1 VFGSHVTY
9 LTGSLGNGKIMRS
22 LYIGLRRIS
31 QSARRYMASVLE
43 DAALQE
49 RLQLAKHESWTIA
62 ADEVG

>member
-1 VFGSHVTY
+1 
-9 LTGSLGNGKIMRS
+9 
-22 LYIGLRRIS
+22 
-31 QSARRYMASVLE
+31 MASVLE